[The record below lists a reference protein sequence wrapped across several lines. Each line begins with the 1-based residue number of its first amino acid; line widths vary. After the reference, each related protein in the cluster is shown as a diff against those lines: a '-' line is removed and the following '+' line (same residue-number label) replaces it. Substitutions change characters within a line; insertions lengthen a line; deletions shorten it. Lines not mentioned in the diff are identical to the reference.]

1 MKAMAD
7 IKDQINRGNKP
18 AVPDVMGKYISIE
31 EKEGNPEVYC
41 IYDKWQIDILTKRID
56 IENAFN
62 HFLNFSQ
69 RGIDTGE

>member
-1 MKAMAD
+1 
-7 IKDQINRGNKP
+7 
-18 AVPDVMGKYISIE
+18 MGKYISIE

-41 IYDKWQIDILTKRID
+41 IYDKWQIDVLTKRID